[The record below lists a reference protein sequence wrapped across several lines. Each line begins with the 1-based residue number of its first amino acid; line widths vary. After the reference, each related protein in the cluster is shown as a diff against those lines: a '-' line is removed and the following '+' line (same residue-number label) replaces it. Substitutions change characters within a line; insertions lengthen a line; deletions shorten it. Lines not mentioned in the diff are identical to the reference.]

1 MGISLNPASLLSG
14 QGFDVTTLVDQ
25 LLSQKSGQLTE
36 WQNEQSNLQNQAGL
50 LTNINNDLSN
60 LASAVTALS
69 DPLGA
74 LTGLAATS
82 SDTSILNATAQ
93 SSATSGTHQIVVTNL
108 ATAGTIYTGAL
119 ANGNTSFLPTGVTSG
134 DIQLQVGGSTGTT
147 RDIPITAG
155 SNDTL
160 STLASY
166 INQQGWGVSAS
177 VVTDATG
184 ARLAL
189 FSQATGSA
197 GALAINSNS
206 TPLTFSTPSGGTN
219 ASLTVDGVPYSSASN
234 TITGAISGVTLN
246 LTGAAPGVPVQLAVG
261 PDTTQATQAV
271 NTFVAAYNQ
280 IVGDINQQYAV
291 DPTTNT
297 EGPLGADSSL
307 RQLQSSLLAD
317 VTYSPSGSGS
327 YTNLAALG
335 INMNND
341 GTLTVDS
348 AQLSSALSSNPSA
361 FLNFFQNSTSTGFA
375 DAFHKDLTN
384 LTDPTQGLLNVDL
397 TQNQAQQTDLSN
409 SISNFETQLTTEQQ
423 SLTQQFSQVDASL
436 QSYPLLLQQVTE
448 TLATLGSSGSTTS
461 SSSPTLTSGL

>member
-1 MGISLNPASLLSG
+1 M
-14 QGFDVTTLVDQ
+14 
-25 LLSQKSGQLTE
+25 
-36 WQNEQSNLQNQAGL
+36 
-50 LTNINNDLSN
+50 
-60 LASAVTALS
+60 
-69 DPLGA
+69 
-74 LTGLAATS
+74 
-82 SDTSILNATAQ
+82 
-93 SSATSGTHQIVVTNL
+93 VTNL

-261 PDTTQATQAV
+261 PNTTQATQAV